1 MTKADAQQVARLLDA
16 ARVAHELED
25 AKQATVAV
33 APLPLLTDEQCA
45 AVDEMAGIA

>member
-1 MTKADAQQVARLLDA
+1 MTKADAQEVARLLDA

-25 AKQATVAV
+25 AKQAPAT
-33 APLPLLTDEQCA
+33 PLPLLTAEQCA